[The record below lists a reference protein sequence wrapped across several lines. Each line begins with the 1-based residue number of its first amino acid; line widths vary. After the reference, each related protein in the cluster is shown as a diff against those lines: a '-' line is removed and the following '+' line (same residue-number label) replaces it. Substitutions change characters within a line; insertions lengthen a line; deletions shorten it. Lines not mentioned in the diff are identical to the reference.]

1 MEANCIKEFVQAS
14 ADEESFVKQR
24 AKVTWLAEGDA
35 NTKYFHNVLKCKNNR
50 KMIYSVMSSDGRDL
64 VGDLMITEFVNFYR
78 SFLGGDHDQPIFPS
92 DELFSARLDS
102 NIAAGRLQLTR
113 FPSLMCISIPF
124 TATDK
129 DVVQWREGN
138 VLSEFSTTLAWEAI
152 RVKEEKVAWAESVW
166 FPQCIPKHA
175 FNMWLICHGEK

>member
-1 MEANCIKEFVQAS
+1 MSLMDSVDKVYMGS
-14 ADEESFVKQR
+14 SFN
-24 AKVTWLAEGDA
+24 WPE
-35 NTKYFHNVLKCKNNR
+35 
-50 KMIYSVMSSDGRDL
+50 DL
-64 VGDLMITEFVNFYR
+64 VR
-78 SFLGGDHDQPIFPS
+78 
-92 DELFSARLDS
+92 
-102 NIAAGRLQLTR
+102 R